1 MSIHQQLQA
10 IKDKIDALKP
20 EFVIYIKD
28 QSVPLIERW
37 DAFVLADS
45 RLKEHNNYGPG
56 FASLDREIVGHDRVI
71 HMVRESTK
79 DTCVLVDD
87 IMNKQLNLDEIRSD
101 YDANLLEKVD
111 IDALKEEI
119 LAANCGSFTF
129 DF

>member
-1 MSIHQQLQA
+1 MTIYEKLQA
-10 IKDKIDALKP
+10 IKNQTESLKP
-20 EFVIYIKD
+20 DFVLYIKD
-28 QSVPLIERW
+28 QSFPLIDRW

-45 RLKEHNNYGPG
+45 RLKEHNNYGPS
-56 FASLDREIVGHDRVI
+56 FTSLDRDIVGHDRVI
-71 HMVRESTK
+71 HMARESTK

-87 IMNKQLNLDEIRSD
+87 IIDKQLNLDDIRSD
-101 YDANLLEKVD
+101 YDANLLENVD